1 MADDDHFDPRL
12 GRMGK
17 GSAPKGR
24 RFAGL
29 VRAATNVARGG
40 ARAGRGKSSYAG
52 HRTGRG
58 AGIGRLL
65 ASRDKHALY
74 RRRRVVVKARIVRL
88 RGGAIGGAKAHLRY
102 LQRDGTTRE
111 GARGQVYGT
120 AGPEA
125 DGEQF
130 LARSEGDRHQFRFI
144 VAPEDGGEYNDLQP
158 LVRRLM
164 TRMESDLGTRLD
176 WIAVDHFNS
185 GHPHS
190 HILLRGVDEAG
201 KDLVIARDY
210 ISQGLRERAAELVD
224 LDLGPRSDREIRAS
238 RRAEIDH
245 PRFTS
250 IDRAL
255 VRAAD
260 AERIATPR
268 ARDPFEHDLRA
279 GRLGALS
286 RMGLATPLAAGRWQ
300 LAADLETVLRAMGEK
315 GDIVRTMQREY
326 GRASRILPPAQT
338 RIYDP
343 AGAGEKALVGRVVA
357 RGLADEHA
365 GREYLIV
372 EGVDGNS
379 HYVKLGKAQGET
391 GDGDGLPD
399 GIIAGTIVEIRPR
412 EVALRP
418 ADRTIVAIA
427 GMNDGHYDRDAHLD
441 FDPDASPAFLDRHQ
455 RRLEALRRP
464 LGLVRSPDGGW
475 TIGPDHLTRVLAHE
489 ATRSADRP
497 VTMTLRAPVALEKMV
512 QARAATWLDH
522 MLVGEEGLQLRD
534 AGFGA
539 ETQTALAAR
548 RDWLVGEG
556 LAQRHGETVS
566 FAPDMLVTL
575 RQRELDRYSNQLAQ
589 QLALPYRASADGE
602 PVEGRLTRR
611 LDLLSGRFAL
621 LENAHEFTLV
631 PWREALDR
639 RMGQTVSGMVVGG
652 DIDWRFGRGRGGP
665 GIS

>member
-1 MADDDHFDPRL
+1 MADDNHFDPRL

-17 GSAPKGR
+17 GGGPRR

-40 ARAGRGKSSYAG
+40 ARAGGGRSSYAG
-52 HRTGRG
+52 HRNGRG

-88 RGGAIGGAKAHLRY
+88 RGGAIGGARAHLRY

-111 GARGQVYGT
+111 GARGQVYGPV
-120 AGPEA
+120 GPEA
-125 DGEQF
+125 DGQQF

-144 VAPEDGGEYNDLQP
+144 VAPEDGGEYDDLQP

-210 ISQGLRERAAELVD
+210 ISQGLRERAAELID
-224 LDLGPRSDREIRAS
+224 LDLGPRSDREIMAS

-250 IDRAL
+250 IDRTL

-260 AERIATPR
+260 AERIVTPR

-279 GRLGALS
+279 GRLGGLA
-286 RMGLATPLAAGRWQ
+286 RMGLATPLAAGRWR
-300 LAADLETVLRAMGEK
+300 LAADLETVLRTMGEK
-315 GDIVRTMQREY
+315 GDIIRTMQREY
-326 GRASRILPPAQT
+326 GRASRTLPPAQT

-343 AGAGEKALVGRVVA
+343 AGAGEQPLVGRVMA

-379 HYVKLGKAQGET
+379 HYVKLGKGQGET
-391 GDGDGLPD
+391 GDGDGMPD

-464 LGLVRSPDGGW
+464 LGLVRSPDGRW

-489 ATRSADRP
+489 AMRSGDRP

-512 QARAATWLDH
+512 QAQAATWLDR
-522 MLVGEEGLQLRD
+522 MLVGEDSSPLRD

-539 ETQTALAAR
+539 EARTALGAR
-548 RDWLVGEG
+548 RDWLLGEG

-566 FAPDMLVTL
+566 FAPGMLATL
-575 RQRELDRYSNQLAQ
+575 RQRELDRYSNQLAR
-589 QLALPYRASADGE
+589 QLALRYRASTDGE
-602 PVEGRLTRR
+602 PVEGRLSRR

-639 RMGQTVSGMVVGG
+639 RVGKTVSGMVVGG
-652 DIDWRFGRGRGGP
+652 DVDWRFGRGRSGP
-665 GIS
+665 GIN

>member
-17 GSAPKGR
+17 GSGPKGR

-111 GARGQVYGT
+111 GARGRVYGT

-144 VAPEDGGEYNDLQP
+144 VAPEDGGEYNDLKP

-343 AGAGEKALVGRVVA
+343 AGAREKALVGRVVA

-379 HYVKLGKAQGET
+379 HYVKLGKGQGET
-391 GDGDGLPD
+391 GDGDRLPD

-427 GMNDGHYDRDAHLD
+427 GMNNGHYDRDAHLD

-512 QARAATWLDH
+512 QAQAATWLDH

-548 RDWLVGEG
+548 REWLVGEG